1 MNNNS
6 IWKTSRCYSNRQF
19 VSFFFFQPKISNS
32 EYQEAWVTRAVL
44 PLPKCDLQRT
54 ISKIPVVNAEES
66 NDAEKTKV
74 NQNAPTVEIFPM
86 GSDASSN

>member
-1 MNNNS
+1 MNYNS
-6 IWKTSRCYSNRQF
+6 TWKTSRCYSNRQF
-19 VSFFFFQPKISNS
+19 GYFFFLQPKILNS
-32 EYQEAWVTRAVL
+32 KYQEAWVTRAVL

-74 NQNAPTVEIFPM
+74 NQNAPPVEIFPID
-86 GSDASSN
+86 SDASSN